1 MQCNFAD
8 SGVYI
13 SSLGKI
19 SPCCNILNGNSFT
32 NINQFYTD
40 GLFKEIRKVN
50 ETNIAQSPHCVGCAR
65 INWSMQKK
73 SKKIILN
80 ASPNVMRRL
89 DISFGN
95 SCNLNCVMCSNYFS
109 SSWNNIIKDYEDDY
123 FDIFQDKKLKYYDIS
138 YDKIDEILVTLE
150 EHKTVE
156 SVIIKGGEP
165 FYNKKTLYFL
175 DKLYKGLDLSIVT
188 NASVVNKKILELLDK
203 FKSVLIIISIDG
215 TDKLYEWIR
224 GYSWDKIQTN
234 IKKLQKYNCK
244 YQFTLTAYNFHALSK
259 TYNYCNELGNFDLI
273 IANDPHCNLMH
284 VGKEN
289 FYTYKKRSPIS
300 IEMEYKKP
308 LLSDKNNFIKFTE
321 MMNKVRGFNWQDI
334 NVSRY

>member
-32 NINQFYTD
+32 SMDQFYTD
-40 GLFKEIRKVN
+40 DFFKEVRNYNKTDI
-50 ETNIAQSPHCVGCAR
+50 TLSPHCVTCAR
-65 INWSMQKK
+65 SNWSLQKK
-73 SKKIILN
+73 SQDIIPN

-95 SCNLNCVMCSNYFS
+95 SCNLNCVMCNNYFS
-109 SSWNNIIKDYEDDY
+109 SAWNNIIKDYEDEY
-123 FDIFQDKKLKYYDIS
+123 FDIFHDKKLRYYDIS
-138 YDKIDEILVTLE
+138 YNQIDEILLTME
-150 EHKTVE
+150 QHKTIE

-188 NASVVNKKILELLDK
+188 NASVVNEKILELLDK
-203 FKSVLIIISIDG
+203 FKSVTIVVSLDG
-215 TDKLYEWIR
+215 TDQIYEWIR
-224 GYSWDKIQTN
+224 GYSWDTIQTN
-234 IKKLQKYNCK
+234 IKKLQKYNCT
-244 YQFTLTAYNFHALSK
+244 YQFTLTAYNFHALNK
-259 TYNYCNELGNFDLI
+259 TYDICKDLGKFNLI

-284 VGKEN
+284 VGRRKFYVYKEN
-289 FYTYKKRSPIS
+289 ASIPIE
-300 IEMEYKKP
+300 IEYNEP
-308 LLSDKNNFIKFTE
+308 LLSDKKNFIKFTE

-334 NVSRY
+334 NVS

>member
-32 NINQFYTD
+32 SIDQFYTD
-40 GLFKEIRKVN
+40 DFFKEIRTYN
-50 ETNIAQSPHCVGCAR
+50 ETDITVSPNCIGCAR
-65 INWSMQKK
+65 SDWSLQKR
-73 SKKIILN
+73 SHDIIPN
-80 ASPNVMRRL
+80 AYPNVMRRL

-109 SSWNNIIKDYEDDY
+109 SSWNTIVNDYEEEY
-123 FDIFQDKKLKYYDIS
+123 FDIFQNKQIRSYDIS
-138 YDKIDEILVTLE
+138 YQQIDEIISTLE
-150 EHKTVE
+150 KHKTVE

-175 DKLYKGLDLSIVT
+175 DKLHKGLDIQIVT
-188 NASVVNKKILELLDK
+188 NASIVNENLLKLLDK
-203 FKSVLIIISIDG
+203 FKGVTIVVSIDG
-215 TDKLYEWIR
+215 TDKIYEWIR
-224 GYSWDKIQTN
+224 GYSWNIIHDN
-234 IKKLQKYNCK
+234 IKKLKKYTCI
-244 YQFTLTAYNFHALSK
+244 YQFTLTAYNFHALNE
-259 TYNYCNELGNFDLI
+259 TYNYCRELGSNGLDLI

-334 NVSRY
+334 NVS

>member
-32 NINQFYTD
+32 SINQFYTD
-40 GLFKEIRKVN
+40 DFFKEIRTYN
-50 ETNIAQSPHCVGCAR
+50 ETDISLSPNCFGCA
-65 INWSMQKK
+65 ISNWNMQKR
-73 SKKIILN
+73 SHDIIPN
-80 ASPNVMRRL
+80 AYPNVMKRL

-95 SCNLNCVMCSNYFS
+95 SCNLNCVMCSNHFS
-109 SSWNNIIKDYEDDY
+109 SSWNTIVKDYEEEY
-123 FDIFQDKKLKYYDIS
+123 FDIFQNKQLKYYDIS
-138 YDKIDEILVTLE
+138 YQQIDKIISTLE
-150 EHKTVE
+150 KHKTVE

-175 DKLYKGLDLSIVT
+175 DKLYKGLDIQIVT
-188 NASVVNKKILELLDK
+188 NATCIDENILELLDK
-203 FKSVLIIISIDG
+203 FKSMYIVVSIDG
-215 TDKLYEWIR
+215 TDKIYEWIR
-224 GYSWDKIQTN
+224 GHSWNNLEKNIEK
-234 IKKLQKYNCK
+234 IKKYECMF
-244 YQFTLTAYNFHALSK
+244 QFTLTAYNFHALTH
-259 TYNYCNELGNFDLI
+259 TYNYCKRLGDFNLI
-273 IANDPHCNLMH
+273 IANDSHCNLMH

-289 FYTYKKRSPIS
+289 FYTYKKHSPIS

-334 NVSRY
+334 NVS